1 MIINLQHSYIVDY
14 TFFRCYGPPRLDMFE
29 FMLTYI
35 TRSSGMLYRIFLI
48 GIITIFCCPH
58 LSICMVEAFQCGPAN
73 VCLPALMPGCDSPI
87 VPIAPCC
94 EPTPL
99 YPPAPP
105 LVAPVIIAP
114 APLASAPI
122 CPPPFLDCGAYPSR
136 PSKIRASN

>member
-1 MIINLQHSYIVDY
+1 MIINHQHSYMIDY
-14 TFFRCYGPPRLDMFE
+14 NFSRCYGPPAWTWFE
-29 FMLTYI
+29 FMFTYI
-35 TRSSGMLYRIFLI
+35 IRSSGMLYRAFLI
-48 GIITIFCCPH
+48 GIMTILCCLH
-58 LSICMVEAFQCGPAN
+58 LSISPIEAFQCGPAN
-73 VCLPALMPGCDSPI
+73 VCLPALVPGCDSPI

-114 APLASAPI
+114 APLASAPS
-122 CPPPFLDCGAYPSR
+122 CPPPFPDCGAYQSR